1 MKMLNNIVIGLL
13 ILLGIGLMTQG
24 NQWGSACIVV
34 SIFIVCFYSINAN
47 KLNIVRKKGKLI
59 S

>member
-1 MKMLNNIVIGLL
+1 MKMLNNIIIGLL

-34 SIFIVCFYSINAN
+34 SIFYSVFLLY
-47 KLNIVRKKGKLI
+47 KRKQIKH
-59 S
+59 SS